1 MASIIGNR
9 TTEDSIGFYVDFANR
24 RSFSPNLL
32 NYSVWSTGSGD
43 IPPSSVY
50 GTSRYDSIGTTTAE
64 DIRIIDVDPFGY
76 TSSVVWSSTSTDEAY
91 TSGDGGWNTGNFPV
105 DPRKLYRFSV
115 WTKRSVFGAGT
126 TFSGEFYHG
135 LIGLDTPTT
144 GQSLPTINPGITQSN
159 AYFYRVFNSNTT
171 SQSNINPPYLGGLD
185 VWTLVVGHVWP
196 FNTATGSRYEAG
208 AIVTSKTATVNSAVV
223 GGFVRNITNISIT
236 GDLTSQLSA
245 GTWFYFTYN
254 VRSFDGLVI
263 TASSWSGLVLSSTW
277 NSGTNV
283 TTVTP
288 DFTGFTPIVGRSI
301 HAAPPNTNQTVS
313 TYGLTEVTTYGHP
326 DSGVYTRTEGR
337 IGWLNNINTASTAN
351 YTDFRWN
358 FNTAYGRA
366 RSSFFY
372 SGDSTATQKFIY
384 PRVDVVDG
392 SEPSISDL
400 LTGTEPV
407 RDLSTK
413 NNTIYPFGSSNFDTG
428 ERGLIFSG
436 RERDVVGGTLSSTF
450 SANSVSVWFS
460 PTNTVLTSTPAQ
472 TLFQFG
478 PIAGPTW
485 LLYLGEVTGG
495 VTNEIITL
503 VGSVGP
509 TLTYVTT
516 ADVSSFLANTWYNVA
531 VNFNGTKYDIY
542 LNGILLTTTAGING
556 NAPFI
561 PSVNYVALGG
571 RNVNVDGWGAFFN
584 GKIGSVISHERSL
597 TATEISSNFATQRR
611 KYGL

>member
-105 DPRKLYRFSV
+105 DPSKLYRFSV

-135 LIGLDTPTT
+135 LIGLDTTT

-159 AYFYRVFNSNTT
+159 AYFYRVLNSDTA
-171 SQSNINPPYLGGLD
+171 SQANINPPYLGGLD

-196 FNTATGSRYEAG
+196 FNTATGSRYAAG
-208 AIVTSKTATVNSAVV
+208 EIVTSKTATVNSAVA

-288 DFTGFTPIVGRSI
+288 DFVGFTPIVGRSI

-313 TYGLTEVTTYGHP
+313 TYGLTAVTTFGHP

-366 RSSFFY
+366 RSYFFY

-392 SEPSISDL
+392 SEPSIKEL
-400 LTGTEPV
+400 LESVEPI

-413 NNTIYPFGSSNFDTG
+413 KNKIYPFSSTNFDTG
-428 ERGLIFSG
+428 GKGLVFSG
-436 RERDVVGGTLSSTF
+436 LEREVVGGTLSSTF
-450 SANSVSVWFS
+450 SANSVSVWFCPAS
-460 PTNTVLTSTPAQ
+460 TILTSTGAQ

-478 PIAGPTW
+478 PSEGAA
-485 LLYLGEVTGG
+485 LYMYLGEVTGSIP
-495 VTNEIITL
+495 NEIISI
-503 VGSVGP
+503 VGSAGN
-509 TLTYVTT
+509 TMTYVTT
-516 ADVSSFLANTWYNVA
+516 DSVTSLLANTWYNVV

-542 LNGILLTTTAGING
+542 LNGVLLTTTANVTG
-556 NAPFI
+556 NTVLLSSI
-561 PSVNYVALGG
+561 SYVAIGG
-571 RNVNVDGWGAFFN
+571 RRYTGVPWGAFFN